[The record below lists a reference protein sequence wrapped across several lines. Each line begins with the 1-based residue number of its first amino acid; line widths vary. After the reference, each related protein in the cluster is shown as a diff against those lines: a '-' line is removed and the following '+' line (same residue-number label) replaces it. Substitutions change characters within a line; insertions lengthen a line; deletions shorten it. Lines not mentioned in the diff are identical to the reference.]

1 MATFEAQVMTKLSN
15 SEVELKKSVAYKK
28 SVYTDTVMP
37 DTVLYNDRYNLSVIE
52 IVKCQSI
59 TCNLYIKT
67 CLRFTFIAE

>member
-1 MATFEAQVMTKLSN
+1 MMATFEAQVMTKLSN

-59 TCNLYIKT
+59 TCKPEFT
-67 CLRFTFIAE
+67 C